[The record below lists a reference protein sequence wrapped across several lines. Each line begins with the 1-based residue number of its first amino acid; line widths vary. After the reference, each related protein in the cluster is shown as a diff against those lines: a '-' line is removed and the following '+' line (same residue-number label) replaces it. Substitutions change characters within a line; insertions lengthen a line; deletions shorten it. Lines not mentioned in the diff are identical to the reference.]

1 MMKGGLGN
9 LMRQAQQMQETM
21 QKAQAEL
28 ADLEVTGESGA
39 GMVKIVLNGRHEA
52 KKVTIEPKLIG
63 EDLGL
68 LEDLV
73 VAAVNDAVRKIDR
86 AQPGEVCGTHVRNE
100 SAAGHEAAVLR
111 QRVDEVHARSRSAD
125 RFAALP
131 AGCRSEIRAAH
142 GLLSAGARP

>member
-52 KKVTIEPKLIG
+52 KKVTIEPKLVG

-73 VAAVNDAVRKIDR
+73 VAAVNDAVRKI
-86 AQPGEVCGTHVRNE
+86 A
-100 SAAGHEAAVLR
+100 
-111 QRVDEVHARSRSAD
+111 ARSQEKYAGLMSGLN
-125 RFAALP
+125 LP
-131 AGCRSEIRAAH
+131 PGMK
-142 GLLSAGARP
+142 LPF

>member
-39 GMVKIVLNGRHEA
+39 GMVKVVLNGRHEA
-52 KKVTIEPKLIG
+52 KTITIEPKLLG
-63 EDLGL
+63 EDKDM

-73 VAAVNDAVRKIDR
+73 VAAINDAVRKL
-86 AQPGEVCGTHVRNE
+86 A
-100 SAAGHEAAVLR
+100 
-111 QRVDEVHARSRSAD
+111 ARSQEKYAGLMSGLN
-125 RFAALP
+125 LP
-131 AGCRSEIRAAH
+131 PGVK
-142 GLLSAGARP
+142 LPF

>member
-28 ADLEVTGESGA
+28 ADIEVTGESGA

-52 KKVTIEPKLIG
+52 KRATIDPKLAG

-68 LEDLV
+68 LEDLL
-73 VAAVNDAVRKIDR
+73 VAAVNDAVRKI
-86 AQPGEVCGTHVRNE
+86 A
-100 SAAGHEAAVLR
+100 
-111 QRVDEVHARSRSAD
+111 ARSQEKYAGLMSGLN
-125 RFAALP
+125 LP
-131 AGCRSEIRAAH
+131 PGMK
-142 GLLSAGARP
+142 LPF